1 MNFKMKNDEKTG
13 LKCLR
18 RRSYVEARNEKT
30 DGGFIDFLYEYVTGR
45 SLAKDLRALTIE
57 LGTKHAEIV
66 ASNPIAF
73 IQ

>member
-1 MNFKMKNDEKTG
+1 MSKQEMK
-13 LKCLR
+13 
-18 RRSYVEARNEKT
+18 KT

>member
-1 MNFKMKNDEKTG
+1 MKKLDLNAYG
-13 LKCLR
+13 
-18 RRSYVEARNEKT
+18 VEAMSKQEMKKT